1 MTLINLQFKECTT
14 IIIPWNNDNIHS
26 TPNVITS
33 SPNIIPTT
41 PNITP
46 SFGQGIYRVPLIL
59 YLVPLILYLVP
70 LILDSVPLI
79 LYLVP
84 LILYPHGTPNI
95 IPGTPNI
102 IPSRPEFQEKFNI
115 YFSFWK
121 FKISIWVEICAHYS
135 WILRMVKPCKIPK
148 KAFSAPQISYLL
160 PLILDTCL

>member
-26 TPNVITS
+26 TPNIITS

-46 SFGQGIYRVPLIL
+46 SFGQGIYM
-59 YLVPLILYLVP
+59 
-70 LILDSVPLI
+70 VPLI

-115 YFSFWK
+115 FFSFWK
-121 FKISIWVEICAHYS
+121 FKTLIWVKICAHHS
-135 WILRMVKPCKIPK
+135 WILRMVKPCKIQK
-148 KAFSAPQISYLL
+148 KSF
-160 PLILDTCL
+160 